1 MEFGKRFNGLGMPVF
16 TAFGWAGEE
25 NAIKYALSQLD
36 LFIAALHTQLPRT
49 AQMDLPFF
57 GVNETNREVYLAAS
71 KDVYSD
77 GHISFNARPLTFE
90 IQLAIAEKAVVV
102 KGLARAAKD
111 PAGCH
116 HIITQLGPEWTLRIQ
131 QMQIEE
137 GTGEAT
143 HYQDLFKDSVKNL
156 SLEAAPEL
164 FNKALY
170 LNSEDHWVTPVYL
183 NRRFPSEQ
191 VSVMGNAVVQ
201 VMSEQVVGLLP
212 VFQFLT
218 GRVKAKRRK
227 PTGKSKSTRTKATG
241 PLATSPEIQ
250 AVVESDDSFTYVVDL
265 KPLHIRRGFVNLTPE
280 HWPFFALNARTETR
294 NVTIYYDG
302 IYDKKSAVWRL
313 QPSEQARI
321 VLSPAV
327 QEWLEDNFTANDR
340 IKVTAMRLDND
351 ELQVSLTAVD
361 E

>member
-1 MEFGKRFNGLGMPVF
+1 M
-16 TAFGWAGEE
+16 
-25 NAIKYALSQLD
+25 
-36 LFIAALHTQLPRT
+36 
-49 AQMDLPFF
+49 PFF
-57 GVNETNREVYLAAS
+57 GVNEVNKEVYLAAN

-77 GHISFNARPLTFE
+77 GHISFNARPLSFE
-90 IQLAIAEKAVVV
+90 VQLVLAEKAVIV

-156 SLEAAPEL
+156 SLDAAAEL

-170 LNSEDHWVTPVYL
+170 LNSEDHWVTPIYL
-183 NRRFPSEQ
+183 SRRLPSEQ
-191 VSVMGNAVVQ
+191 VSVMGNAVIE
-201 VMSEQVVGLLP
+201 VMNEQVVGLMP
-212 VFQFLT
+212 AFQFLT
-218 GRVKAKRRK
+218 GRVKTKKRKITSR
-227 PTGKSKSTRTKATG
+227 TRAPRTRAATG
-241 PLATSPEIQ
+241 PLTALPQGQE
-250 AVVESDDSFTYVVDL
+250 AVDSDDSFTYVVDL
-265 KPLHIRRGFVNLTPE
+265 KPLHIRRGFVNLTPA

-302 IYDKKSAVWRL
+302 IYDKKSSVWRL
-313 QPSEQARI
+313 QPSDQARI

-327 QEWLEDNFTANDR
+327 HEWLEDNFAANDR
-340 IKVTAMRLDND
+340 IKVTAMKLDND

>member
-36 LFIAALHTQLPRT
+36 LFIAALHAQLPGT

-57 GVNETNREVYLAAS
+57 GVNEVNREVYLAAN

-90 IQLAIAEKAVVV
+90 IQLVIAEKAVIV

-111 PAGCH
+111 PAECH

-143 HYQDLFKDSVKNL
+143 HYQDLFKDSLKNL
-156 SLEAAPEL
+156 SLEAAAEL
-164 FNKALY
+164 FSKALY
-170 LNSEDHWVTPVYL
+170 LNSEDHWVTPIYL
-183 NRRFPSEQ
+183 NRRLQSEQ
-191 VSVMGNAVVQ
+191 VSVMGTAVID
-201 VMSEQVVGLLP
+201 VMSEQVVGLMP
-212 VFQFLT
+212 AFQFLT
-218 GRVKAKRRK
+218 GRVKTKKRK
-227 PTGKSKSTRTKATG
+227 TTSKSRAPRAKATG
-241 PLATSPEIQ
+241 PLTASLPGQ
-250 AVVESDDSFTYVVDL
+250 LVVDSDESFTYVVDL
-265 KPLHIRRGFVNLTPE
+265 KPLHIRRGFVNLTPA

-302 IYDKKSAVWRL
+302 IYDKKSSVWRL

-327 QEWLEDNFTANDR
+327 HEWLEDNFAANDR
-340 IKVTAMRLDND
+340 IKVTAMKLDND

>member
-36 LFIAALHTQLPRT
+36 LFIATLHAQLPNT
-49 AQMDLPFF
+49 VQMNLPFF
-57 GVNETNREVYLAAS
+57 GVNEANREVYLASS
-71 KDVYSD
+71 KDVYDD
-77 GHISFNARPLTFE
+77 GHVSFNARPLTFE
-90 IQLAIAEKAVVV
+90 IQLVIAEKAIIL

-116 HIITQLGPEWTLRIQ
+116 HIITQLGPEWMLRIQ

-156 SLEAAPEL
+156 SLEAATEL

-170 LNSEDHWVTPVYL
+170 LNSEDHWVTPIYL
-183 NRRFPSEQ
+183 SRRLPSEQ
-191 VSVMGNAVVQ
+191 VSVMGNDVIK
-201 VMSEQVVGLLP
+201 VMSEQVTSLMP
-212 VFQFLT
+212 AFQFLT
-218 GRVKAKRRK
+218 GRVKAKKRK
-227 PTGKSKSTRTKATG
+227 TTSKTRTTRAKATG
-241 PLATSPEIQ
+241 PLASPQNKVEID
-250 AVVESDDSFTYVVDL
+250 SDESFTYIVDL
-265 KPLHIRRGFVNLTPE
+265 KPLHIRRGFVNLTPD
-280 HWPFFALNARTETR
+280 HWAFFAINARTETR
-294 NVTIYYDG
+294 GVTIYYDG
-302 IYDKKSAVWRL
+302 IYDKKSSVWRL

-327 QEWLEDNFTANDR
+327 QEWLEDNFAANDR
-340 IKVTAMRLDND
+340 IKVTAMKLDND

>member
-36 LFIAALHTQLPRT
+36 MFISALHARLPNT

-57 GVNETNREVYLAAS
+57 GVNETNREVYLASS
-71 KDVYSD
+71 KDVYND

-90 IQLAIAEKAVVV
+90 LQLVIAEKAVIV

-143 HYQDLFKDSVKNL
+143 HYLDLFKDSVKNL
-156 SLEAAPEL
+156 SLEAAAEL

-170 LNSEDHWVTPVYL
+170 LNSEDHWVTPIYL
-183 NRRFPSEQ
+183 SRRLPSEQ
-191 VSVMGNAVVQ
+191 VSVMGNNVID
-201 VMSEQVVGLLP
+201 VMSDQVVSLMP
-212 VFQFLT
+212 AFQFLT

-227 PTGKSKSTRTKATG
+227 TTSRARTTRAKATG
-241 PLATSPEIQ
+241 PLTTAPEGQ
-250 AVVESDDSFTYVVDL
+250 LVVDSDETFTYVVDL
-265 KPLHIRRGFVNLTPE
+265 KPLHIRRGFVNLTPQ
-280 HWPFFALNARTETR
+280 HWPFFAVNARTETR
-294 NVTIYYDG
+294 GVTIYYDG
-302 IYDKKSAVWRL
+302 IYDKKSSVWRL

-327 QEWLEDNFTANDR
+327 QEWLEDNFSANDR
-340 IKVTAMRLDND
+340 IKITAMKLDND
-351 ELQVSLTAVD
+351 ELQVSLATVD